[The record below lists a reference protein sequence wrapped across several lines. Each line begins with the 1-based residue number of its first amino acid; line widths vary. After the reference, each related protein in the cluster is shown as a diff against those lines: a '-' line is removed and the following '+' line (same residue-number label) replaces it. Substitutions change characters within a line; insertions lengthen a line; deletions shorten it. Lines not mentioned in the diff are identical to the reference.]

1 MRAILTRIF
10 GRGRGATYP
19 RWLRRAT
26 PLGALVL
33 VATACGGDAAGDGQ
47 DDTVSVVAS
56 FYPLAHAAERVGG
69 GTIELANLTPPGVEP
84 HDLEL
89 TPQDLE
95 AIVTADLVIYAG
107 GGFQPAVDE
116 AVREATGRTLD
127 VMEDLA
133 TLPPPDDDAHDDA
146 HDDGPED
153 DHGGEELEA
162 DPHVWLDLARYAEIA
177 AAVAAALGEVDPAN
191 AATYGTEE
199 AAFGDELAAL
209 DDRFRTALETCE
221 SRLLVVSHAAF
232 GYLAAAYD
240 LHQEPIAGVSP
251 ESEPDPRRLAELRD
265 LVMAEN
271 VTTIFTEEL
280 VSPAV
285 AETLASEAGV
295 GTAVLNPLEGLTAEQ
310 EAAGEDYG
318 SIMQANLEAL
328 VDGLRCDPA
337 RA

>member
-10 GRGRGATYP
+10 ARGTATTHPRRGRLAVLVGV
-19 RWLRRAT
+19 L
-26 PLGALVL
+26 ALVSS
-33 VATACGGDAAGDGQ
+33 ACGGDAAGDERDGS
-47 DDTVSVVAS
+47 VSVVAS
-56 FYPLAHAAERVGG
+56 FYPLAHAAERVGS
-69 GTIELANLTPPGVEP
+69 GTIELTNLTPPGVEP

-95 AIVTADLVIYAG
+95 AVVTADLVIYAG

-127 VMEDLA
+127 VMEHLA
-133 TLPPPDDDAHDDA
+133 TLPPPDGDVHDDDQG
-146 HDDGPED
+146 HDDDGD
-153 DHGGEELEA
+153 DHGEGELEA
-162 DPHVWLDLARYAEIA
+162 DPHVWLDPARYAEVV
-177 AAVAAALGEVDPAN
+177 AAVAATLGEVDPAN
-191 AATYGTEE
+191 ATAYETEGDE
-199 AAFGDELAAL
+199 LSDELAAL
-209 DDRFRTALETCE
+209 DDRFRTALGSCE

-240 LHQEPIAGVSP
+240 LRQEPIAGVSP

-265 LVMAEN
+265 LVMAQG
-271 VTTIFTEEL
+271 VTTIFTEER

-328 VDGLRCDPA
+328 VDGLRCA
-337 RA
+337 

>member
-1 MRAILTRIF
+1 
-10 GRGRGATYP
+10 
-19 RWLRRAT
+19 
-26 PLGALVL
+26 
-33 VATACGGDAAGDGQ
+33 
-47 DDTVSVVAS
+47 
-56 FYPLAHAAERVGG
+56 
-69 GTIELANLTPPGVEP
+69 
-84 HDLEL
+84 
-89 TPQDLE
+89 
-95 AIVTADLVIYAG
+95 
-107 GGFQPAVDE
+107 
-116 AVREATGRTLD
+116 VREATGRTLD

-133 TLPPPDDDAHDDA
+133 TLPPPDDDGHEDA
-146 HDDGPED
+146 HGT
-153 DHGGEELEA
+153 EELEA

-209 DDRFRTALETCE
+209 DDRFRTALEMCE

-265 LVMAEN
+265 LVGAED

-295 GTAVLNPLEGLTAEQ
+295 GTAVLNPLEGLTAGQ

-328 VDGLRCDPA
+328 VDGLRCD
-337 RA
+337 

>member
-10 GRGRGATYP
+10 GGRDP
-19 RWLRRAT
+19 RVSHPRRVRLAVL
-26 PLGALVL
+26 LGVLALVSS
-33 VATACGGDAAGDGQ
+33 ACGGDAVGDERDGS
-47 DDTVSVVAS
+47 VSVVAS

-69 GTIELANLTPPGVEP
+69 DTIELTNLTPPGVEP

-95 AIVTADLVIYAG
+95 AVVTADLVIYAG

-127 VMEDLA
+127 VMEHLA
-133 TLPPPDDDAHDDA
+133 TLPPPDGDV
-146 HDDGPED
+146 HDDGGE
-153 DHGGEELEA
+153 DHGDDELEA
-162 DPHVWLDLARYAEIA
+162 DPHVWLDPARYAEIVA
-177 AAVAAALGEVDPAN
+177 TVAATLGEVDPAN
-191 AATYGTEE
+191 ATTYETRGDG
-199 AAFGDELAAL
+199 FGDELATL
-209 DDRFRTALETCE
+209 DDRFHEGLSDCE

-251 ESEPDPRRLAELRD
+251 ESEPDPRRMAELRD
-265 LVMAEN
+265 LVMAEG

-295 GTAVLNPLEGLTAEQ
+295 GTAVLSPLEGLTAEQ
-310 EAAGEDYG
+310 ESAGEDYG

-328 VDGLRCDPA
+328 VDGLRCG
-337 RA
+337 

>member
-1 MRAILTRIF
+1 MRAILTHIF
-10 GRGRGATYP
+10 
-19 RWLRRAT
+19 
-26 PLGALVL
+26 
-33 VATACGGDAAGDGQ
+33 GGDAGPTRRSRLLASLGVLLLVSSACGSDGAGEEQDGS
-47 DDTVSVVAS
+47 VSVVAS
-56 FYPLAHAAERVGG
+56 FYPLAHAAERVGAG
-69 GTIELANLTPPGVEP
+69 GIELTNLTPPGVEP

-95 AIVTADLVIYAG
+95 AVVTADLVIYAG

-116 AVREATGRTLD
+116 AVREASGRTLD
-127 VMEDLA
+127 VMEHLA
-133 TLPPPDDDAHDDA
+133 TLPPP
-146 HDDGPED
+146 ED
-153 DHGGEELEA
+153 DHGDDHDDDDREDHGAGEDHGDDALEA
-162 DPHVWLDLARYAEIA
+162 DPHVWLDPTRYAEIVT
-177 AAVAAALGEVDPAN
+177 AVAAAFGEVDPAN
-191 AATYGTEE
+191 ASAYEAEG

-209 DDRFRTALETCE
+209 DDRFRAALEVCE

-240 LHQEPIAGVSP
+240 LDQEPIAGVSP

-265 LVMAEN
+265 LVVVED

-310 EAAGEDYG
+310 ETGGEDYG
-318 SIMQANLEAL
+318 SIMEANLEAL
-328 VDGLRCDPA
+328 VDGLRCG
-337 RA
+337 